1 MIGKKCWNCHRT
13 FKDTSASV
21 RRSIPELSAVACL
34 EKRWMFCGEAF
45 IGLDYFRLKEP
56 PILYPLL
63 MPRKNRFKQVQSSNH
78 GFHGIFPWK
87 IPSHLLRASGT
98 RGSPP
103 WTPPLDA
110 FAVEERPHSW
120 AAPSEHPQHQRSWWQ
135 TMCQGGPCQENVCI
149 RERERERER
158 DR

>member
-63 MPRKNRFKQVQSSNH
+63 MPRKKQVQTSSK
-78 GFHGIFPWK
+78 FKPWLPWDFPMENPK
-87 IPSHLLRASGT
+87 PSASSIWYSRIAALDTTTGCFRRGRAAKLL
-98 RGSPP
+98 GS
-103 WTPPLDA
+103 T
-110 FAVEERPHSW
+110 FR
-120 AAPSEHPQHQRSWWQ
+120 APSASAFLVANDVPRWAMSGKCVH
-135 TMCQGGPCQENVCI
+135 
-149 RERERERER
+149 
-158 DR
+158 